1 MKMKNKQILAIYN
14 NIRPIK
20 QKQLPVKI
28 GFAINKNLAAMDDAA
43 KAYEEERMKILDRY
57 GEKDENG
64 LKKSEDGKEYLLKDK
79 KAYKEAMD
87 ELWEIETD
95 IPIHTV
101 MIDDVAKCDSEKFDA
116 LTPFELE
123 ILEFMIE
130 E

>member
-28 GFAINKNLAAMDDAA
+28 GFAINKNLATMDDAA

-64 LKKSEDGKEYLLKDK
+64 LK
-79 KAYKEAMD
+79 
-87 ELWEIETD
+87 T
-95 IPIHTV
+95 
-101 MIDDVAKCDSEKFDA
+101 
-116 LTPFELE
+116 
-123 ILEFMIE
+123 
-130 E
+130 

>member
-28 GFAINKNLAAMDDAA
+28 GFAINKNLATMDDAA

-64 LKKSEDGKEYLLKDK
+64 LKTSEDGKEYLLKDK

-95 IPIHTV
+95 ISIHTV
-101 MIDDVAKCDSEKFDA
+101 TMNDVEKCDSEKFDA

-123 ILEFMIE
+123 ILEFMIAE
-130 E
+130 

>member
-43 KAYEEERMKILDRY
+43 KAYEEERMKILNRY

-95 IPIHTV
+95 IQIHTV
-101 MIDDVAKCDSEKFDA
+101 TMNEVKKCDSEKFDA

-123 ILEFMIE
+123 ILDFMIE